1 MEVHMPSK
9 AKAILTGRALTLS
22 MSALA
27 ISAISASSLAQTVP
41 PKGTTSIQRESE
53 KARDLKEPS
62 YQTREERL
70 SAQPLDW
77 NTTIGT
83 PTPLPALT
91 AKERSAQKKAKQ
103 GSTAAKKPDPKSEA
117 EARKLHPDDWK

>member
-1 MEVHMPSK
+1 MPSK
-9 AKAILTGRALTLS
+9 ANLTGRAFALS
-22 MSALA
+22 MSAVA
-27 ISAISASSLAQTVP
+27 ISAVSESSLAQTVP
-41 PKGTTSIQRESE
+41 AKGTTSIQRGTE
-53 KARDLKEPS
+53 KARELKEPS

-83 PTPLPALT
+83 PTPPPALT
-91 AKERSAQKKAKQ
+91 AKERSALKNAKR
-103 GSTAAKKPDPKSEA
+103 GSTAAKQPDPKSEA